1 MAQDLGMLPR
11 NLEEFKENLRSI
23 FEKDERYQI
32 CREAAKEY
40 TEKNSS
46 DKIAREF
53 LELFQKL

>member
-1 MAQDLGMLPR
+1 MLPR